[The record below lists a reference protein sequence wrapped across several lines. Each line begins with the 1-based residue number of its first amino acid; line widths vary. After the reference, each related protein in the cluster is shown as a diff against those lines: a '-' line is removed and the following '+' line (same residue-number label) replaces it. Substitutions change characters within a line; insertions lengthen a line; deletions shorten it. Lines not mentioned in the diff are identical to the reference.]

1 MRLVCGQANRL
12 CFANSHTWSTWF
24 KSRHRDIWCCA
35 NPCQMHPVFIAAQSA
50 KGRSG
55 VAKKCA
61 VSKQHLEQP
70 QHIVP
75 CAASKLSLRQ
85 PSRRKATNKR
95 VCSLC
100 GCLSSICTTIP
111 RGAFETRQN
120 DAQIVGLFP
129 IRVGIRNGDARQ
141 QRSRIRAN
149 GRHICLWEQN
159 WTQSINTSSPV
170 RLVS

>member
-1 MRLVCGQANRL
+1 
-12 CFANSHTWSTWF
+12 
-24 KSRHRDIWCCA
+24 
-35 NPCQMHPVFIAAQSA
+35 MHPVFIAAQSA

-141 QRSRIRAN
+141 QRSRDSCKWAPYLFVRTKLN
-149 GRHICLWEQN
+149 TEYKHIISSETCFLVFASKQLVHVSYNDTEQKE
-159 WTQSINTSSPV
+159 S
-170 RLVS
+170 VSF